1 MTLGMFNSGR
11 RNSFSLKSVILVPF
25 VGLTFLAVG
34 LVWSV
39 SFRNSQEAVHDLAR
53 QLRNEIN
60 RRIEEHLDGFMALP
74 LRINEANAVAI
85 SGGLVDPDD
94 QWGLSLRF
102 MDQIRVFDS
111 VTSINFGNTE
121 GGLANAGREGAA
133 GSLYVILTEDFKNG
147 EFRKYSYAGGDA
159 PGDLIAS
166 VPGFDS
172 RTRSWF
178 THALAAGTDTW
189 SQVHVLFT
197 GQDLE
202 ITASRPVFSPGGK
215 LLGVTAVNLFLSHL
229 GDFLSGLD
237 AGHTGQSFIV
247 DDEGFLVASSS
258 GEVPFR
264 RSESGE
270 WERIRAADSSVAMTR
285 GAAASAENIREPQG
299 STGPPQ
305 QFEFLLGEERHLG
318 QVTPFGKGYG
328 LDWFIFTVI
337 PESYFMST
345 ISDGN
350 RAATAIMLL
359 TLALVSAASLVI
371 TRKIV
376 SPISNLNFTAKQIAE
391 GDLERSVNSRS
402 RIWEIG
408 ELSGSFAHMGERL
421 RVMIADLKKEIGE
434 RQKAEEELAVL
445 NRKLQEKNRELEQVV
460 YAASH
465 DLRSP
470 LVNIDGYGRELQLVV
485 NDLQGTLTKAG
496 ASKEEIR
503 EALSEA
509 SVELAASLNYIRSG
523 TLQMDSLLKGLL
535 KLSRAG
541 RVSLD
546 IVSLDMNGIVSGIV
560 SAMAFQIN
568 EANAE
573 VDLGELPPCL
583 GDPVQV
589 GSVFSNILGNA
600 LKYLDPRR
608 KGKISVRGWVEK
620 NMSLYRVFD
629 NGVGIAL
636 DQQERIFGLFVRL
649 DRSGTE
655 GDGIGL
661 TLARNVLGRMN
672 GEIRVESVPGKGS
685 SFYVTLPSAVSGA
698 EPQGGFNGDE

>member
-1 MTLGMFNSGR
+1 MTLKKFNFGQRS
-11 RNSFSLKSVILVPF
+11 SFSLKSIILVPF

-34 LVWSV
+34 LVWFV
-39 SFRNSQEAVHDLAR
+39 SFRNSQEAVHDVAR

-74 LRINEANAVAI
+74 RRINETNAEAI

-133 GSLYVILTEDFKNG
+133 GSLYVILTEGFRSG

-159 PGDLIAS
+159 PGDLIAG

-172 RTRSWF
+172 RTRSWYVD
-178 THALAAGTDTW
+178 ALSAGADTW

-202 ITASRPVFSPGGK
+202 ITASRPVFDAGGK

-237 AGHTGQSFIV
+237 AGRNGQSFIV
-247 DDEGFLVASSS
+247 DEAGFLVASSS
-258 GEVPFR
+258 GEEPFR

-270 WERIRAADSSVAMTR
+270 WERIRAADSVVAMTK
-285 GAAASAENIREPQG
+285 GAAASVEKIRETPG
-299 STGPPQ
+299 STGSPL

-318 QVTPFGKGYG
+318 QVTPFGMDHG

-345 ISDGN
+345 IREGN
-350 RAATAIMLL
+350 RTATIMMLL

-376 SPISNLNFTAKQIAE
+376 SPISILNSSARQIAE
-391 GDLERSVNSRS
+391 GDLERAVDSRS

-408 ELSGSFAHMGERL
+408 ELSGSFAHMAEML
-421 RVMIADLKKEIGE
+421 RVMISDLKMEIEE
-434 RQKAEEELAVL
+434 RQRAEGELAVL

-470 LVNIDGYGRELQLVV
+470 LVNIDGYGRELEFIIESLDRV
-485 NDLQGTLTKAG
+485 LTEKD
-496 ASKEEIR
+496 ASEEKIR
-503 EALSEA
+503 QALSSA
-509 SVELAASLNYIRSG
+509 STELAASLNYIRSG
-523 TLQMDSLLKGLL
+523 TLQMDSLL
-535 KLSRAG
+535 
-541 RVSLD
+541 
-546 IVSLDMNGIVSGIV
+546 
-560 SAMAFQIN
+560 
-568 EANAE
+568 
-573 VDLGELPPCL
+573 
-583 GDPVQV
+583 
-589 GSVFSNILGNA
+589 
-600 LKYLDPRR
+600 
-608 KGKISVRGWVEK
+608 
-620 NMSLYRVFD
+620 
-629 NGVGIAL
+629 
-636 DQQERIFGLFVRL
+636 
-649 DRSGTE
+649 
-655 GDGIGL
+655 
-661 TLARNVLGRMN
+661 
-672 GEIRVESVPGKGS
+672 
-685 SFYVTLPSAVSGA
+685 
-698 EPQGGFNGDE
+698 

>member
-1 MTLGMFNSGR
+1 MTLKKFNFGQRS
-11 RNSFSLKSVILVPF
+11 SFSLKSIILVPF

-34 LVWSV
+34 LVWFV
-39 SFRNSQEAVHDLAR
+39 SFRNSQEAVHDVAR

-74 LRINEANAVAI
+74 RRINETNAEAI

-133 GSLYVILTEDFKNG
+133 GSLYVILTEGFRSG

-159 PGDLIAS
+159 PGDLIAG

-172 RTRSWF
+172 RTRSWYVD
-178 THALAAGTDTW
+178 ALSAGADTW

-202 ITASRPVFSPGGK
+202 ITASRPVFDAGGK

-237 AGHTGQSFIV
+237 AGRNGQSFIV
-247 DDEGFLVASSS
+247 DEAGFLVASSS
-258 GEVPFR
+258 GEEPFR

-270 WERIRAADSSVAMTR
+270 WERIRAADSVVAMTK
-285 GAAASAENIREPQG
+285 GAAASVEKIRETPG
-299 STGPPQ
+299 STGSPL

-318 QVTPFGKGYG
+318 QVTPFGMDHG

-345 ISDGN
+345 IREGN
-350 RAATAIMLL
+350 RTATIMMLL

-376 SPISNLNFTAKQIAE
+376 SPISILNSSARQIAE
-391 GDLERSVNSRS
+391 GDLERAVDSRS

-408 ELSGSFAHMGERL
+408 ELSGSFAHMAEML
-421 RVMIADLKKEIGE
+421 RVMISDLKMEIEE
-434 RQKAEEELAVL
+434 RQRAEGELAVL

-470 LVNIDGYGRELQLVV
+470 LVNIDGYGRELEFIIESLDRV
-485 NDLQGTLTKAG
+485 LTEKD
-496 ASKEEIR
+496 ASEEKIR
-503 EALSEA
+503 QALSSA
-509 SVELAASLNYIRSG
+509 STELAASLNYIRSG

-541 RVSLD
+541 RVGLD
-546 IVSLDMNGIVSGIV
+546 IVPLDMNEIVSGIV

-568 EANAE
+568 EADVE
-573 VDLGELPPCL
+573 VDLGDLPPCL

-600 LKYLDPRR
+600 LKYLDSQRR
-608 KGKISVRGWVEK
+608 GKISVRGWVEK
-620 NMSLYRVFD
+620 NMSHYRVFD

-685 SFYVTLPSAVSGA
+685 SFYVTLPSSGNGA
-698 EPQGGFNGDE
+698 EP

>member
-1 MTLGMFNSGR
+1 MTLKKFNFGQRS
-11 RNSFSLKSVILVPF
+11 SFSLKSIILVPF

-34 LVWSV
+34 LVWFV
-39 SFRNSQEAVHDLAR
+39 SFRNSQEAVHDVAR

-74 LRINEANAVAI
+74 RRINETNAEAI

-133 GSLYVILTEDFKNG
+133 GSLYVILTEGFRSG

-159 PGDLIAS
+159 PGDLIAG

-172 RTRSWF
+172 RTRSWYVD
-178 THALAAGTDTW
+178 ALSAGADTW

-202 ITASRPVFSPGGK
+202 ITASRPVFDAGGK

-237 AGHTGQSFIV
+237 AGRNGQSFIV
-247 DDEGFLVASSS
+247 DEAGFLVASSS
-258 GEVPFR
+258 GEEPFR

-270 WERIRAADSSVAMTR
+270 WERIRAADSVVAMTK
-285 GAAASAENIREPQG
+285 GAAASVEKIRETPG
-299 STGPPQ
+299 STGSPL

-318 QVTPFGKGYG
+318 QVTPFGMDHG

-345 ISDGN
+345 IREGN
-350 RAATAIMLL
+350 RTATIMMLL

-376 SPISNLNFTAKQIAE
+376 SPISILNSSARQIAE
-391 GDLERSVNSRS
+391 GDLERAVDSRS

-408 ELSGSFAHMGERL
+408 ELSGSFAHMAEML
-421 RVMIADLKKEIGE
+421 RVMISDLKMEIEE
-434 RQKAEEELAVL
+434 RQRAEGELAVL

-470 LVNIDGYGRELQLVV
+470 LVNIDGYGRELEFIIESLDRV
-485 NDLQGTLTKAG
+485 LTEKD
-496 ASKEEIR
+496 ASEEKIR
-503 EALSEA
+503 QALSSA
-509 SVELAASLNYIRSG
+509 STELAASLNYIRSG

-541 RVSLD
+541 RVGLD
-546 IVSLDMNGIVSGIV
+546 IVPLDMNEIVSGIV

-568 EANAE
+568 EADVE
-573 VDLGELPPCL
+573 VDLGDLPPCL

-600 LKYLDPRR
+600 LKYLDSQRR
-608 KGKISVRGWVEK
+608 GKISVRGWVEK
-620 NMSLYRVFD
+620 NMSHYRVFD

-649 DRSGTE
+649 DRSGAE

-685 SFYVTLPSAVSGA
+685 SFYVTLPSSGNGA
-698 EPQGGFNGDE
+698 EPQGRFNGDE

>member
-1 MTLGMFNSGR
+1 MTLKKFNFGQRS
-11 RNSFSLKSVILVPF
+11 SFSLKSIILVPF

-34 LVWSV
+34 LVWFV
-39 SFRNSQEAVHDLAR
+39 SFRNSQEAVHDVAR

-74 LRINEANAVAI
+74 RRINETNAEAI

-133 GSLYVILTEDFKNG
+133 GSLYVILTEGFRSG

-159 PGDLIAS
+159 PGDLIAG

-172 RTRSWF
+172 RTRSWYVD
-178 THALAAGTDTW
+178 ALSAGADTW

-202 ITASRPVFSPGGK
+202 ITASRPVFDAGGK

-237 AGHTGQSFIV
+237 AGRNGQSFIV
-247 DDEGFLVASSS
+247 DEAGFLVASSS
-258 GEVPFR
+258 GEEPFR

-270 WERIRAADSSVAMTR
+270 WERIRAADSVVAMTK
-285 GAAASAENIREPQG
+285 GAAASVEKIRETPG
-299 STGPPQ
+299 STGSPL

-318 QVTPFGKGYG
+318 QVTPFGMDHG

-345 ISDGN
+345 IREGN
-350 RAATAIMLL
+350 RTATIMMLL

-376 SPISNLNFTAKQIAE
+376 SPISILNSSARQIAE
-391 GDLERSVNSRS
+391 GDLERAVDSRS

-408 ELSGSFAHMGERL
+408 ELSGSFAHMAEML
-421 RVMIADLKKEIGE
+421 RVMISDLKMEIEE
-434 RQKAEEELAVL
+434 RQRAEGELAVL

-470 LVNIDGYGRELQLVV
+470 LVNIDGYGRELEFIIESLDRV
-485 NDLQGTLTKAG
+485 LTEKD
-496 ASKEEIR
+496 ASEEKIR
-503 EALSEA
+503 QALSSA
-509 SVELAASLNYIRSG
+509 STELAASLNYIRSG

-541 RVSLD
+541 RVGLD
-546 IVSLDMNGIVSGIV
+546 IAPLDMNEIVSGIV
-560 SAMAFQIN
+560 SALAFQIN
-568 EANAE
+568 EADVE
-573 VDLGELPPCL
+573 VDLGDLPPCL

-600 LKYLDPRR
+600 LKYLDSQRR
-608 KGKISVRGWVEK
+608 GKISVRGWVEK

-629 NGVGIAL
+629 NGVGIPS

-685 SFYVTLPSAVSGA
+685 SFYVALPSSGNGA
-698 EPQGGFNGDE
+698 EPQGRFNGDE